1 MDLKTKKGKKE
12 KKMSNAVF
20 ATIVGVSTLVAFYWA
35 MTDLAEEE
43 EMAPEAAPEADPY
56 EAAYPLDTGGLPETV
71 PNMLAKRVEDE
82 TPSGRVVLRL
92 AEGVFEY
99 WADKP
104 VAYKY
109 LETVAR
115 KYVIVFDCRAEYV
128 NMFRELL
135 KAAEPEAL
143 APEAAPELKAPSVF
157 ATFKKERKVS
167 TARANRYHWMGRLAE
182 LDPPPAR
189 ELPKEIRWADF
200 KKKV

>member
-1 MDLKTKKGKKE
+1 M
-12 KKMSNAVF
+12 
-20 ATIVGVSTLVAFYWA
+20 AFYWA
-35 MTDLAEEE
+35 LTDLAEEE
-43 EMAPEAAPEADPY
+43 KEEERVPEADPY

-71 PNMLAKRVEDE
+71 TNMLAKRVEDE
-82 TPSGRVVLRL
+82 TPNGRVVLRL
-92 AEGVFEY
+92 TEGVFEY
-99 WADKP
+99 WADKA

-135 KAAEPEAL
+135 KAVPEAVPEAL
-143 APEAAPELKAPSVF
+143 GEAPSVF
-157 ATFKKERKVS
+157 AAFKGKERKVS

-182 LDPPPAR
+182 LDPPPPR
-189 ELPKEIRWADF
+189 PLPKEIRYADF

>member
-1 MDLKTKKGKKE
+1 M
-12 KKMSNAVF
+12 
-20 ATIVGVSTLVAFYWA
+20 AFYWA
-35 MTDLAEEE
+35 LTDLAEEE
-43 EMAPEAAPEADPY
+43 EEVPEADPY
-56 EAAYPLDTGGLPETV
+56 EAAYPLDTGDLPETV
-71 PNMLAKRVEDE
+71 PNMLAKRVEDL
-82 TPSGRVVLRL
+82 TPNGRVVLRL

-99 WADKP
+99 WADKA

-135 KAAEPEAL
+135 KAVPEAL